1 MEVETEDIDEKLL
14 ASVRSEPQ
22 LSASLSIPTEEVSPE
37 QASTWIQSF
46 LQRTLQFALDG
57 IPPYY
62 ETIEARTARYLNGAC
77 GDKIL
82 AWEHACVRTTTW
94 YSKMKRAIG
103 ESIPFI
109 GAIAAIVNPIW
120 YHLRAIAFIAC
131 LHEHDV
137 RSDEVRGK
145 ILECL
150 VTHPSSTVVEE
161 VGKPAVAAGAIYT
174 AGVVTTP
181 VVSQAM
187 TNMVA
192 TRAVT
197 RSVTTVAQSFGQ
209 HGATGVLGTAG
220 YMLGGGIGAGIFKE
234 VGQKMGA
241 DQFTMRASKM
251 VSDIILASPQITNHL
266 ITAAKATPSVAQSAQ
281 FATAVTVTTLGCVIA
296 VPLNLF
302 LAWLTDNSEQIHQ
315 QAKDI
320 FAPSIPFAVNPDGDD
335 FSMSRLDFGSL
346 NVHTVPFE
354 LNPDGDDFNI
364 DDYE

>member
-1 MEVETEDIDEKLL
+1 MEEQTDIDEQLL

-22 LSASLSIPTEEVSPE
+22 LLESLAIPDEAVSQD
-37 QASTWIQSF
+37 QASSWMQAF

-62 ETIEARTARYLNGAC
+62 ETIEARTTRYLNGAG

-82 AWEHACVRTTTW
+82 AWEHACINTTTW
-94 YSKMKRAIG
+94 YSKMKRALG

-109 GAIAAIVNPIW
+109 GAVAAIVNPVW

-131 LHEHDV
+131 LHGHDV

-150 VTHPSSTVVEE
+150 VIRPSSTVVEE

-181 VVSQAM
+181 VVSHAM

-197 RSVTTVAQSFGQ
+197 RSVTSVAQSVGQ

-220 YMLGGGIGAGIFKE
+220 YMIGGGVGAGVFKE
-234 VGQKMGA
+234 LGQKMGA
-241 DQFTMRASKM
+241 DQFTMKASKM
-251 VSDIILASPQITNHL
+251 VSDCILASPHITNHL

-315 QAKDI
+315 QAKDV
-320 FAPSIPFAVNPDGDD
+320 FAPSLPFAVNPDGDD
-335 FSMSRLDFGSL
+335 FSMSRLDFGCPSTGL
-346 NVHTVPFE
+346 VPFE
-354 LNPDGDDFNI
+354 LNPSGDDFTM
-364 DDYE
+364 DDE